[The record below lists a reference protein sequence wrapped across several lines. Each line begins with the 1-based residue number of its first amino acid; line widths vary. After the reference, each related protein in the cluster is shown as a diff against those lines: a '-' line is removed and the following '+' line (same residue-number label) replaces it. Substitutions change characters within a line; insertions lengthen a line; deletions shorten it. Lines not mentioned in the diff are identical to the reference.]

1 MKSSGDNQFVG
12 VPPAL
17 FAQIEEAAKAEHRT
31 PEEVL
36 QEAVERY
43 LEDKRWQNL
52 LVYGEQQ
59 ARLLGLTDTDVPRLI
74 DEYRKEHRQNR

>member
-17 FAQIEEAAKAEHRT
+17 FAQIEEAAKAERRT
-31 PEEVL
+31 TEELL
-36 QEAVERY
+36 QEAIERY
-43 LEDKRWQNL
+43 LKEKRWQHL
-52 LVYGEQQ
+52 LAYGEEQ